1 MLGVMSASK
10 VRAIQRR
17 SRRPWVTSTA
27 EAGGVDGAGN
37 AVRDAAG
44 DADGV
49 SSAVPIG
56 EEVRSGEGRGEAPTD
71 GGIDP
76 IGDLTPDE
84 PQLAT
89 TTTESAMARS
99 GPGFNRFAS
108 STGARR
114 DAGRDRGMD
123 ASSQG
128 LVTEWSADPTGVLP
142 QA

>member
-1 MLGVMSASK
+1 M
-10 VRAIQRR
+10 
-17 SRRPWVTSTA
+17 
-27 EAGGVDGAGN
+27 
-37 AVRDAAG
+37 
-44 DADGV
+44 